1 MKYKLHR
8 PRLFRQTTE
17 RPMSFFHYRWFDELM
32 RSGLKPTTVHSYLQ
46 DVLSFLRY
54 LHEADLSHVKL
65 SERNIRSLMFLLKS
79 FRKQGKRQLSLHR
92 QLVQDHGQG
101 ISVVFLFVFLCIFM
115 VSAHVCIHV
124 CFAERLIPKNKLQCF
139 NQQCETA
146 IPELLGKPCN
156 AHVLACRLGAH
167 S

>member
-1 MKYKLHR
+1 
-8 PRLFRQTTE
+8 
-17 RPMSFFHYRWFDELM
+17 MSFFHYRWFDELM

-65 SERNIRSLMFLLKS
+65 SDRSIRSLMFLLKS

-101 ISVVFLFVFLCIFM
+101 IFVVFLFFVFLSIYSIGSCVHSCLFRRA
-115 VSAHVCIHV
+115 AH
-124 CFAERLIPKNKLQCF
+124 P
-139 NQQCETA
+139 
-146 IPELLGKPCN
+146 
-156 AHVLACRLGAH
+156 
-167 S
+167 